1 MTKTLGRIATALS
14 VVACV
19 FASALAQNA
28 ASASASAAA
37 SARSGVAVFRGTLG
51 AAGKLSIQMRL
62 RREGDKLAGSYFYE
76 AVGKDLNLRGTVDA
90 AGNFQLQEFDAAGA
104 QTGVFKGRWK
114 GPECDDCGETL
125 TGKWT
130 RPDGTRALEFVLG
143 EFPVAFEGDTRLVSK
158 SQKESA
164 RRGKWG
170 GHEIS
175 AEYPQLVGA
184 GAASTNASKFNDA
197 VRAYVAKDVADYKKL
212 FGDDAGQGGELDL
225 SYYVSFADDSLVSL
239 DFSDYWFYFGAGSR
253 TAASTTFNYDLARG
267 RALKL
272 ADVFKPQSDYLKII
286 SDACNRDL
294 QRQFKGESF
303 PDAER
308 IAGSVEGV
316 VGDEKKWLVSRDG
329 FVVVFDSTEFGP
341 SGSGE
346 HTVTVPFAAL
356 REVIRP
362 DGPLARFVK

>member
-1 MTKTLGRIATALS
+1 MTKTLGRIAAALS

-28 ASASASAAA
+28 AASASASSAA
-37 SARSGVAVFRGTLG
+37 STRAGVVVFRGTLG
-51 AAGKLSIQMRL
+51 APGKLAIQMRL

-76 AVGKDLNLRGTVDA
+76 TVGKDLSLRGTIDA
-90 AGNFQLQEFDAAGA
+90 AGNFQLQEFDAAGT
-104 QTGVFKGRWK
+104 QTGVFKGQWK

-125 TGKWT
+125 AGKWT
-130 RPDGTRALEFVLG
+130 RPDGTRALEFALG
-143 EFPVAFEGDTRLVSK
+143 EFPVAFGGDTRLVSK
-158 SQKESA
+158 TQKESA

-184 GAASTNASKFNDA
+184 GANVAKFNEA
-197 VRAYVAKDVADYKKL
+197 VRALVTKDVADYKKL
-212 FGDDAGQGGELDL
+212 FGTGEGEGGELDL
-225 SYYVSFADDSLVSL
+225 GYYVSFADDSLVSL

-272 ADVFKPQSDYLKII
+272 ADLFKPQSDYLKII
-286 SDACNRDL
+286 SDACNQEL

-362 DGPLARFVK
+362 DGPLARFAK